1 MIKKLDKKKEKSIFK
16 TFFLSFISFI
26 VFSIGFF
33 PLVFYGFL
41 ILKIFP
47 IDAIW
52 FLIFLPFI
60 SYLGF
65 LILIVSQLLISGLI
79 INTFKIFY
87 RPGTYPYH
95 MDNKTSYRW
104 MILCMLYTP
113 CRKIIETFI
122 GGSLKNKYYRLLGMK
137 IGKNTLVGGVIK
149 DPCVTEFG
157 NNTTMGEYSIV
168 YGHIHNYEKGT
179 ISIDKVR
186 IGNNCIIGAG
196 AIVMPGAIIE
206 DNVTLAA
213 GALVTKK
220 QILKKGKIYGG
231 IPAKEIVK

>member
-1 MIKKLDKKKEKSIFK
+1 
-16 TFFLSFISFI
+16 
-26 VFSIGFF
+26 
-33 PLVFYGFL
+33 
-41 ILKIFP
+41 
-47 IDAIW
+47 
-52 FLIFLPFI
+52 
-60 SYLGF
+60 
-65 LILIVSQLLISGLI
+65 
-79 INTFKIFY
+79 
-87 RPGTYPYH
+87 

-104 MILCMLYTP
+104 MILCILYTP